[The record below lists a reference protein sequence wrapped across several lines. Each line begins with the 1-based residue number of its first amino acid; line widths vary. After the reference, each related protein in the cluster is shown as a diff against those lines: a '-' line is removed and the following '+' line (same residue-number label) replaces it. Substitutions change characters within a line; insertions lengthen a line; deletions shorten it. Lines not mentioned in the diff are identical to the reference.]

1 MSTADLVRTHEPSMP
16 AIADIADPVRLK
28 VMPASAKAEALFLWR
43 KLELQ
48 LGNHRLTCSSLWTEV
63 WLNHFGQLIPHQF
76 AIGMRDGAVCG
87 IALLTKGVRQ
97 CAGPIPLTTWHIG
110 TAGEPE
116 ADSVCVEYNAL
127 LVGPGDQCEFAA
139 ALFEWAR
146 EQTNCDEF
154 RLDGFESQSIR
165 TLLQNCPMA
174 QVDRKISYYFD
185 LRPCRENNEEP
196 LARLGTHTRAN
207 IRRTLRDFGDVQS
220 EWAETP
226 ARAEQLFAELVKLH
240 QARWTGAGKPGAYA
254 SRLFHDFHLELLWR
268 AVPLGLTTIVGLSV
282 GNRLIG
288 CSHLL
293 IDNHRGLFYQCGW
306 TPGGGRTSTG
316 LALDY
321 LCISE
326 CLRRGY
332 DEVDFLAGNTE
343 HKRRLSTNQAELAW
357 VVWRRSSLKNAAIGT
372 MRRLKQSAVRLRESM
387 SLTKHNPDSAK

>member
-1 MSTADLVRTHEPSMP
+1 MNIVDPITLREPSVP
-16 AIADIADPVRLK
+16 AIADVTGPVRLRII
-28 VMPASAKAEALFLWR
+28 PATAKTEALFLWR

-48 LGNHRLTCSSLWTEV
+48 LGNRRLMCSSLWTEI

-76 AIGMRDGAVCG
+76 AVGMRNGVVCG
-87 IALLTKGVRQ
+87 IALLTQGVRQ
-97 CAGPIPLTTWHIG
+97 CAGPIPLATWHIG

-127 LVGPGDQCEFAA
+127 LAGPDDQCDFAA
-139 ALFEWAR
+139 ALFDWAR

-154 RLDGFESQSIR
+154 RLDGFEGQSIQA
-165 TLLQNCPMA
+165 LLQHCLMA
-174 QVDRKISYYFD
+174 RVERKISYYFD
-185 LRPCRENNEEP
+185 LRPCRVNGEDP

-207 IRRTLRDFGDVQS
+207 IRRTLREFGDVRT

-240 QARWTGAGKPGAYA
+240 QARWTSAGKPGAYA
-254 SRLFHDFHLELLWR
+254 SRLFHDFHLELLCR
-268 AVPLGLTTIVGLSV
+268 GVPLGLTTIVGLSS

-306 TPGGGRTSTG
+306 APGGGRTSTG

-321 LCISE
+321 LCIDE

-332 DEVDFLAGNTE
+332 DEIDFLAGNTE
-343 HKRRLSTNQAELAW
+343 HKRRLSTNQAELVWA
-357 VVWRRSSLKNAAIGT
+357 VWRRSSLKNAAIGT
-372 MRRLKQSAVRLRESM
+372 MRRLKRSAVQLRESI
-387 SLTKHNPDSAK
+387 SLSKRNPDSAK